1 MQVRQTVVSG
11 NGGEGPAGS
20 LWFVH
25 PADGASPR
33 WQDSPSW
40 PFQGPSRVG
49 VKDLCPWVR
58 ILELHV
64 GGGSPCGGL
73 REGVTT
79 LVSALSDSKQ
89 HNLMTSNKRS
99 KLLHDSPK
107 HRVPIPPWDSKILS
121 QKHCPE
127 IYDRKIGFFLR
138 DFFFW
143 EDSEKR
149 KTWFSATKRLKKK
162 TPKRPEPLRNP
173 KNIFWSAKKQ

>member
-1 MQVRQTVVSG
+1 MDKRRDAGKTNCSVRKRWRGASRQPVVRASCRRRFSQVTRLSELAFPRTESG
-11 NGGEGPAGS
+11 RCEGPLS
-20 LWFVH
+20 V
-25 PADGASPR
+25 SQNPR
-33 WQDSPSW
+33 TS
-40 PFQGPSRVG
+40 
-49 VKDLCPWVR
+49 
-58 ILELHV
+58 H
-64 GGGSPCGGL
+64 GGGPRAGL

-138 DFFFW
+138 DFFF
-143 EDSEKR
+143 EKTVKNGRHDSQ
-149 KTWFSATKRLKKK
+149 
-162 TPKRPEPLRNP
+162 LRN
-173 KNIFWSAKKQ
+173 N